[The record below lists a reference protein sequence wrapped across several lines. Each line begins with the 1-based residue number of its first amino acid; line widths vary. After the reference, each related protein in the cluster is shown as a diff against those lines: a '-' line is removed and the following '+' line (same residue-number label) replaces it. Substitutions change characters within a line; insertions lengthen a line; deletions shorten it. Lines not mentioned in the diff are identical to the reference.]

1 MPLFSFIMPV
11 KNEERYIQE
20 AIQSVVAQAFC
31 DWELI
36 VVDDHSND
44 NTAAIVS
51 AIGTRDP
58 RVRLVRSPGAGQ
70 VQALTYGYELT
81 SGRFIKFLDGDDI
94 LPRSFSDYWI
104 DLTLHPASYH
114 DLEIVDE
121 DLKRINVLHL
131 TSKYA
136 HIPYSMF
143 LYKMAPIP
151 RGAWTLSREI
161 ADRLFPMP
169 DKTPYADVWI
179 GLTVKKNV
187 KLGYIEYPLYI
198 YRQHRD
204 QVYSGIYNYSGD
216 VVVRRALTM
225 KRLIEFLESEGTHL
239 WKDLPDG
246 RVIVRSVRLYYSML
260 SQEKIGWKEILSAPL
275 SLKNKT
281 RLLVIKKCPKLAS
294 HLARIK
300 SSVRLRFLL

>member
-1 MPLFSFIMPV
+1 MALFSFIMPV
-11 KNEERYIQE
+11 KNEEKYVRE
-20 AIQSVVAQAFC
+20 AIQSVMAQTFF

-44 NTAAIVS
+44 NTPEIVT
-51 AIGTRDP
+51 AIGNLDSRI
-58 RVRLVRSPGAGQ
+58 RLVRSSGTGQ
-70 VQALTYGYELT
+70 VQALTCGYART

-94 LPRSFSDYWI
+94 LPSSFSDHLA
-104 DLTLHPASYH
+104 DLTLYQASYH

-121 DLKRINVLHL
+121 DLKRINILHL

-136 HIPYSMF
+136 HIPFSRF
-143 LYKMAPIP
+143 INKMAPIP

-161 ADRLFPMP
+161 ADRLFPIP

-179 GLTVKKNV
+179 GLTVKKNAN
-187 KLGYIEYPLYI
+187 LGYIEYPLYI

-204 QVYSGIYNYSGD
+204 QVYRGIYNYNGD

-225 KRLIEFLESEGTHL
+225 IRLIEFLESEGTHL

-246 RVIVRSVRLYYSML
+246 RAIVRSLRLYYSIL
-260 SQEKIGWKEILSAPL
+260 GQEKIRWKEIFSAPL
-275 SLKNKT
+275 QLKNKL

-294 HLARIK
+294 YLSRIK
-300 SSVRLRFLL
+300 SGFRFRFLR